1 MQACTDRSQSQ
12 TFSAAH
18 LLTCGK
24 TGTPGCKPNNEL
36 NHECIRTLSYLL
48 TCGKMRTCGCSHSC
62 ELVGSGSGQN
72 TSSTADASCSG
83 SEGAHELSRQACQEC
98 KTVQGH
104 TECQKLSLHA
114 QNRAPP
120 ADLHPPGARR
130 TREFRQNP
138 AHKQLTWPESSAANR
153 SSSTKCPP
161 RAAFTTLAPCGIQ
174 LNSSAFKMPLRD
186 GIWRFFNTCSAGTAG
201 GEANGLGWYPAG
213 QQPAY
218 GPSPVAA
225 QLAENRH
232 TMQPASPPYNSQ

>member
-1 MQACTDRSQSQ
+1 MRRESTQSRLNVGRSGGCMQACTDRSQSQ

-36 NHECIRTLSYLL
+36 NHECIRPLSYLL

-120 ADLHPPGARR
+120 ADLHPAGARR
-130 TREFRQNP
+130 TRELGKIQHTNNSHGLNRAP
-138 AHKQLTWPESSAANR
+138 PTGLHRPSARRAPR
-153 SSSTKCPP
+153 SP
-161 RAAFTTLAPCGIQ
+161 R
-174 LNSSAFKMPLRD
+174 
-186 GIWRFFNTCSAGTAG
+186 WH
-201 GEANGLGWYPAG
+201 
-213 QQPAY
+213 
-218 GPSPVAA
+218 PVA
-225 QLAENRH
+225 
-232 TMQPASPPYNSQ
+232 SS